1 MTLVLAEKRFINI
14 YDEKADLLM
23 KHIGFSEDEIIRDWS
38 LHAEDL
44 GFVKKFSN
52 HAVNHR
58 H

>member
-1 MTLVLAEKRFINI
+1 
-14 YDEKADLLM
+14 M